1 MNTMTSPLSFSNLL
15 NSWPSFCEKIQSFM
29 DELNISA
36 YPFECDHVAI
46 RVNQL
51 TDAQQLKNNV
61 HEYGEIISE
70 NIINGRPIL
79 IIKLNQALHLGSLT
93 IDYLELPFPS
103 DKHYPEEG
111 WEHIELIFP
120 SNAIDCQ
127 TLSHELLLA
136 IPTLAP
142 IMAHQTAIKVKMSSP
157 KGDKERLAN
166 PTIAFKKHNICIKI
180 HPHHI
185 KTIIASESE

>member
-15 NSWPSFCEKIQSFM
+15 HSWPSFCKKIQSFM
-29 DELNISA
+29 NELDIST

-46 RVNQL
+46 RINQL
-51 TDAQQLKNNV
+51 TDALQLKNNV
-61 HEYGEIISE
+61 HEFGDIISE

-79 IIKLNQALHLGSLT
+79 IIKLHHSLHLGALT

-103 DKHYPEEG
+103 EKRYPEQG

-127 TLSHELLLA
+127 TLSDELLLA
-136 IPTLAP
+136 IPKLAP
-142 IMAHQTAIKVKMSSP
+142 IIANQTSIKVKMSSP
-157 KGDKERLAN
+157 RGDKERLPN

-185 KTIIASESE
+185 KTIIASEHK

>member
-1 MNTMTSPLSFSNLL
+1 MTSTLSFSNLL
-15 NSWPSFCEKIQSFM
+15 NSWPSFCENIQSFM
-29 DELNISA
+29 DELGIST

-46 RVNQL
+46 RINQF
-51 TDAQQLKNNV
+51 TVAQQLKNQI
-61 HEYGEIISE
+61 HEFGEIVSE

-79 IIKLNQALHLGSLT
+79 IIKLNQTLHLGHFT

-103 DKHYPEEG
+103 DKHYPIEG

-127 TLSHELLLA
+127 ELTHELLLA
-136 IPTLAP
+136 IPTLRP
-142 IMAHQTAIKVKMSSP
+142 IIANQTAIKVKMSSP
-157 KGDKERLAN
+157 KGEKERIAN

-185 KTIIASESE
+185 KTIIASETTDE